1 MVQQRGVS
9 EPRQQPV
16 RKEELHPS
24 IARTASEATMHGNEG
39 KSEPSKSNNATTI
52 HKAMHPTTYGQALR
66 NSERED
72 TTTVTD
78 TTADTKATAAI
89 TTTANNCTAQPHLP
103 AFERNAW
110 RMWSKADK
118 QCSHRDAWIG
128 AQGKPSPHAPCP
140 WAKGFQCRRP
150 QYKW

>member
-1 MVQQRGVS
+1 
-9 EPRQQPV
+9 
-16 RKEELHPS
+16 
-24 IARTASEATMHGNEG
+24 MHGNES

-78 TTADTKATAAI
+78 TTADTRATVAN

-110 RMWSKADK
+110 RLWSKADK
-118 QCSHRDAWIG
+118 QCSHRDAWIR
-128 AQGKPSPHAPCP
+128 AQRSPAHTPRALGPKGSQAISKQNDMQQEQTHLGGKTTL
-140 WAKGFQCRRP
+140 GFGGRQSFRGLSTRDSR
-150 QYKW
+150 